1 MCPTAPPFGHA
12 RRARARP
19 LHTGGEA
26 HPRRPP
32 LAYRRPTPGPPGVLS
47 PVLPPLPDVE
57 KTATIMIFVSKGYFK
72 STNCL
77 READCTVKQSKH
89 ITLMHDP
96 VKGGATLDFIKENE
110 CPERLLKPI
119 FTCPDGVTPRKV
131 ITWHR
136 IKDFQ
141 LVSLKLLTE
150 QMLLGCA
157 TYANLPELPLYLP
170 GEISAKKLMFSKK
183 VRCHTA
189 APKRSHSKCSHSEYS
204 HSPTPTRTPTPAS
217 LACVQV
223 VM

>member
-1 MCPTAPPFGHA
+1 MERLTPAGH
-12 RRARARP
+12 P
-19 LHTGGEA
+19 S
-26 HPRRPP
+26 
-32 LAYRRPTPGPPGVLS
+32 PTPGPPPAHPECS
-47 PVLPPLPDVE
+47 LPCSPLPDVE

-77 READCTVKQSKH
+77 READCTVAQNKH
-89 ITLMHDP
+89 IALMHDP

-119 FTCPDGVTPRKV
+119 FTCPDGATPRKV
-131 ITWHR
+131 VTWHR

-170 GEISAKKLMFSKK
+170 GEISAKKLIFSKK
-183 VRCHTA
+183 VRCRRN
-189 APKRSHSKCSHSEYS
+189 P
-204 HSPTPTRTPTPAS
+204 
-217 LACVQV
+217 
-223 VM
+223 